1 MFQYFILPI
10 ILTIVLFVFS
20 KIKIEVTVDEAL
32 TIEIFLF
39 GFIKVKEFKM
49 NKDEYE
55 QAKNKTDN
63 LAKSETNNYFKKIEA
78 SDTKKLIGYGLEL
91 LQRMKYEKLEFH
103 LNVNVKDYILNAY
116 INAFLNSA
124 IAMLINRN
132 IRKINTDNL
141 NYIITTNENNTKLN
155 LKCIMYG
162 RFTNIIYVLLK
173 VIKFAFE
180 VKRKGNDA
188 NGNGKGKRTSNR
200 KFNGD
205 SNVVAGV
212 HD

>member
-1 MFQYFILPI
+1 MFQCFILPI
-10 ILTIVLFVFS
+10 MLTVILFLFS
-20 KIKIEVTVDEAL
+20 KVKIEVTVDESL

-39 GFIKVKEFKM
+39 RIIKIKEFKM

-63 LAKSETNNYFKKIEA
+63 LAKSEANNYFKKIEA

-91 LQRMKYEKLEFH
+91 LERMKYEKLEFN

-116 INAFLNSA
+116 INAFLNSV

-141 NYIITTNENNTKLN
+141 NYIITTNENKTKLN

-173 VIKFAFE
+173 VIRFAFE
-180 VKRKGNDA
+180 VKRKGNDG
-188 NGNGKGKRTSNR
+188 NGNRKGKGTSNR

-205 SNVVAGV
+205 SNVVA
-212 HD
+212 

>member
-1 MFQYFILPI
+1 
-10 ILTIVLFVFS
+10 
-20 KIKIEVTVDEAL
+20 
-32 TIEIFLF
+32 
-39 GFIKVKEFKM
+39 
-49 NKDEYE
+49 
-55 QAKNKTDN
+55 
-63 LAKSETNNYFKKIEA
+63 
-78 SDTKKLIGYGLEL
+78 
-91 LQRMKYEKLEFH
+91 MKYEKLEFH

-162 RFTNIIYVLLK
+162 RFTNIIYVLIK
-173 VIKFAFE
+173 VIRFAFE
-180 VKRKGNDA
+180 VKRKGNDG
-188 NGNGKGKRTSNR
+188 NGNRKGKGTSNR

>member
-1 MFQYFILPI
+1 MFQCFILPI
-10 ILTIVLFVFS
+10 MLTVILFLFS
-20 KIKIEVTVDEAL
+20 KVKIEVTVDESL

-39 GFIKVKEFKM
+39 RIIKIKEFKM

-63 LAKSETNNYFKKIEA
+63 LAKSEANNYFKKIEA

-91 LQRMKYEKLEFH
+91 LERMKYEKLEFN
-103 LNVNVKDYILNAY
+103 LNVNLKDYILNAY
-116 INAFLNSA
+116 INAFLNSV

-132 IRKINTDNL
+132 IRKINTENL
-141 NYIITTNENNTKLN
+141 DYIITTNENKTKLN

-162 RFTNIIYVLLK
+162 RFTNIIYVLIK
-173 VIKFAFE
+173 VIRFAFE
-180 VKRKGNDA
+180 VKRKGNDG
-188 NGNGKGKRTSNR
+188 NGNRKGKGTSNR

-205 SNVVAGV
+205 SNVVA
-212 HD
+212 